1 MVADVKCHTYQ
12 LGVQGTYNLCLTL
25 YWTSMLCAINGC
37 QKRVSADQFHMILSK
52 AQVYNSLRW
61 CVFLLTSYWFSIDRR
76 LRFFSGGIQFASYG
90 ENWSTSERHCLKD
103 PRGAS
108 LLALAKSIQ
117 YILKQWV
124 GFFARWLAAQS
135 RNILHYL
142 LIHLQFLRASDAKLT

>member
-1 MVADVKCHTYQ
+1 
-12 LGVQGTYNLCLTL
+12 
-25 YWTSMLCAINGC
+25 MLCAINSC
-37 QKRVSADQFHMILSK
+37 QKRVSADQFQMILSQ

-76 LRFFSGGIQFASYG
+76 LRFFSGEIQFASYG

-124 GFFARWLAAQS
+124 GFFARSDWLLNLGISCTIRWFSSSSSERAKPNSHKLRANSQTSCS
-135 RNILHYL
+135 RNTRRRW
-142 LIHLQFLRASDAKLT
+142 QKSVWKF